1 MARIWKPKT
10 PEVKTEEKIQDT
22 EGMASKENPV
32 WPGYEDGHTPDEA
45 GSDPPSE
52 LEEDNQDP
60 DEPEDNRFRRGSFLK
75 ETFLLF
81 V

>member
-1 MARIWKPKT
+1 MWPGSESPKT

-45 GSDPPSE
+45 ASDPPSE
-52 LEEDNQDP
+52 LKEDKQDP
-60 DEPEDNRFRRGSFLK
+60 DEPEDKIVSDVDRF
-75 ETFLLF
+75 
-81 V
+81 